1 MDIARFKANL
11 SALGADLE
19 RWPPADAEAALALL
33 SGSIEAQDLFAR
45 AAGDDLLM
53 FGDDGGDT
61 TGLADAILKRIEP

>member
-33 SGSIEAQDLFAR
+33 SGSTEAQDLFAR

-53 FGDDGGDT
+53 FGDDEADI
-61 TGLADAILKRIEP
+61 TGLADTIVKQVES